1 MLKIKKTDG
10 VKITGSYTVG
20 NSKGS
25 GTTSTSRAA
34 ANSLEISRAV
44 SDVPPA
50 GHAASQSASA
60 VQNAVSDSPPAG
72 HAASQSA
79 SAVPSAVSDVPPA
92 GHVVTGSEP
101 EFSLANLNVDRFVR
115 ELRKS

>member
-1 MLKIKKTDG
+1 M
-10 VKITGSYTVG
+10 
-20 NSKGS
+20 
-25 GTTSTSRAA
+25 
-34 ANSLEISRAV
+34 

-50 GHAASQSASA
+50 S
-60 VQNAVSDSPPAG
+60 

-115 ELRKS
+115 ELENSYDSLSLESLEKTAEHAKSVLS